1 MTFLELCKRVR
12 ADAGISGDI
21 ATVLNQQGMMA
32 KLVNWVRQADL
43 DIQRMQTS
51 WTFMWRTATP
61 LLQVGV
67 RLYQPADL
75 DIQQVRDSLSFQ
87 IGKQYLKMVSWE
99 HWMQSYNLQLV
110 DTPAQPT
117 VFTQRPDGAFLF
129 DRIPDQAYPLTIAYY
144 IKPISMVSN
153 SSVSVV
159 PEEYHEAIVQRALYL
174 YAKQE
179 EDQYLMQTA
188 QTEFDMLTSQLAADY
203 LPDCDFDRG
212 RIY

>member
-61 LLQVGV
+61 SLQVGV

-110 DTPAQPT
+110 DPPAQPT

-129 DRIPDQAYPLTIAYY
+129 ERIPDQAYPLTITYY
-144 IKPISMVSN
+144 IKPISMASN

-188 QTEFDMLTSQLAADY
+188 QAEFDMLTSQLAADY

-212 RIY
+212 GIY